1 MRKLLTTLTFLL
13 MGTAL
18 FAQKEDLFK
27 HARYGTVEQHYPPV
41 ESYINP
47 DYSPNS
53 RSTDVTIVCD
63 GGSYQG
69 EVSWDIVDANGDT
82 VASGGAPFSGSAS
95 LDTGVYTA
103 YGHDSYGDG
112 WNGNYLTVSGT
123 TNGVTYLNFKSR

>member
-27 HARYGTVEQHYPPV
+27 HARYGTVEQHHPPV
-41 ESYINP
+41 EYYINP

-63 GGSYQG
+63 DGFWVGSL
-69 EVSWDIVDANGDT
+69 NKK
-82 VASGGAPFSGSAS
+82 P
-95 LDTGVYTA
+95 
-103 YGHDSYGDG
+103 
-112 WNGNYLTVSGT
+112 
-123 TNGVTYLNFKSR
+123 TY